1 MNTPTR
7 CWAHVAHTQRLSPE
21 WMWAGDLDEWGVGC
35 VSVSPKGVCLC
46 VYQSSHAAALVGL
59 VNSRVQEFRNST
71 SVFLISLEIKIS
83 IRIVLRVCRISEFLD
98 GSFIPDYAWPL

>member
-46 VYQSSHAAALVGL
+46 VYQSSRRCACWFGEFK
-59 VNSRVQEFRNST
+59 SSGIQEFNICFLNIFRNKNKYKST
-71 SVFLISLEIKIS
+71 VVQYVGFLK
-83 IRIVLRVCRISEFLD
+83 F
-98 GSFIPDYAWPL
+98 